1 MFWWVLFQQM
11 FFFGWTISL
20 TVDVNV
26 FKEWFSEAALSP
38 SFPLESRCQV
48 GAWQWYLKDW
58 SHSLKGRSLE
68 SWGAGHHY
76 RIKYFCEWDCSV
88 TCVCAG
94 SCTYLWISITSS
106 AIMRPILPAPALVP
120 PGIPGTIWRGRFP
133 PPVRNIH
140 KCKKST
146 ERDL

>member
-1 MFWWVLFQQM
+1 MFWWMLWGVLFQQM
-11 FFFGWTISL
+11 FLFGWAIPL

-38 SFPLESRCQV
+38 SFPQESRCQV

-76 RIKYFCEWDCSV
+76 RIKYFCEWDCSA
-88 TCVCAG
+88 TYVCRKLHVPLNLHHFLCYHASNLASSG
-94 SCTYLWISITSS
+94 SSPSWNTRNHLKRT
-106 AIMRPILPAPALVP
+106 
-120 PGIPGTIWRGRFP
+120 FP
-133 PPVRNIH
+133 PTCQKH
-140 KCKKST
+140 T
-146 ERDL
+146 QM